1 MNSETLFNKDILLI
15 NYDENNE
22 YHKIKN
28 YKNDK
33 SLNNIINN
41 FFDNIIKENP
51 RLIIVTTQNLEGST
65 FQDILE
71 TKLIDKY
78 KLILKN
84 NINKALRILSVLSG
98 KKCNILNMR
107 IYCDISKNNNGRLI
121 NSYNII
127 NNNEIAI
134 KSYNIKS
141 YESVVTSIINFESN
155 NEKYNLIISN
165 RCFFNSESDNTF
177 NSSNKNNLIYI
188 TTPKYINNVTKDNK
202 IKMIQLIRNN
212 NEINIIQR
220 DNLQQPRLNKN
231 LEEYNKSEENI
242 TSTMNKNII
251 KNNYINKNKVCFETI
266 KTYYKR
272 LSLKMHPN
280 KGGITEDFQKFS
292 NLYQDVIYLNEIFTS
307 NNNQIKQI
315 LENSSN
321 LKKFYNYINIIF
333 KIIENNKDI
342 HLEVTNNN
350 KDIHLN
356 NFKNISI
363 KYCSLLFN
371 FIKEITDNF
380 FKNYIK
386 LNNFDKNE
394 FQSKY
399 STFYNNPEY
408 KLFYNNLKMMN
419 I

>member
-1 MNSETLFNKDILLI
+1 MNNEQLFNKDILLI

-127 NNNEIAI
+127 NNNEISI
-134 KSYNIKS
+134 KSYNI
-141 YESVVTSIINFESN
+141 ESRRNVVTSIINFESN
-155 NEKYNLIISN
+155 NEKYKLIISN
-165 RCFFNSESDNTF
+165 RCFFNSNSNNTF

-202 IKMIQLIRNN
+202 IMMIQLIRNN
-212 NEINIIQR
+212 NQINIIQG
-220 DNLQQPRLNKN
+220 DNLQQPILNEN
-231 LEEYNKSEENI
+231 LEKYNKSEENI
-242 TSTMNKNII
+242 ITMNREENII
-251 KNNYINKNKVCFETI
+251 KKNYIIKNQFCFNTI
-266 KTYYKR
+266 KTYFRK
-272 LSLKMHPN
+272 LSRKVHPN
-280 KGGITEDFQKFS
+280 KGGDEKDFKKIS
-292 NLYQDVIYLNEIFTS
+292 NLYQDAEYLNNIFTS
-307 NNNQIKQI
+307 NNDQIKQI
-315 LENSSN
+315 LKKNTN

-333 KIIENNKDI
+333 EIIENNKEI
-342 HLEVTNNN
+342 HLEIIKNN

-356 NFKNISI
+356 KFKNISI

-371 FIKEITDNF
+371 FIKEIIDKFLN
-380 FKNYIK
+380 NYIK

-399 STFYNNPEY
+399 NSFYNNPEY
-408 KLFYNNLKMMN
+408 KLFL
-419 I
+419 